1 MGDSVTAEILGNM
14 IRQYFS
20 QARTE
25 DEEGTIQALNH
36 LRKVL
41 HEVSPFAREPVDC
54 VLWVKADDVVA
65 NDYNPNV
72 MAPGEKKLLK
82 QSLKKDGFTQP
93 LVVSEEKSHYLV
105 VDGFHR
111 QLLSREADTGK
122 RLKGWLPVACINQE
136 RKGQASRIAATIRH
150 NRARG
155 KHQITSMSDIVRDLS
170 RLGWTD
176 ERIGAEL
183 GMDQDE
189 VLRLKQISGLTELF
203 QEADF
208 STAWT
213 VR

>member
-1 MGDSVTAEILGNM
+1 MGNSVTREELVRL

-20 QARTE
+20 QH
-25 DEEGTIQALNH
+25 DSEEEIVDSLNY
-36 LRKVL
+36 LRKML
-41 HEVSPFAREPVDC
+41 HELSPFEHEPVDC
-54 VLWVKADDVVA
+54 VLWVKAKEVVA

-72 MAPGEKKLLK
+72 MAPGEKKLL
-82 QSLKKDGFTQP
+82 QRSLQEDGFTQP
-93 LVVSEEKSHYLV
+93 VVVSKEKEHYLV

-111 QLLSREADTGK
+111 QLLGRKPSGAGK
-122 RLKGWLPVACINQE
+122 RLNGWLPVTCINPE
-136 RKGQASRIAATIRH
+136 RKGQAARIAATIRH

-155 KHQITSMSDIVRDLS
+155 KHQVTSMSDIVRDLS

-176 ERIGAEL
+176 ERIGIEL

-203 QEADF
+203 QEDEF

-213 VR
+213 VE

>member
-176 ERIGAEL
+176 ERIGTEL
-183 GMDQDE
+183 GMDHDE

-203 QEADF
+203 QEEDY
-208 STAWT
+208 SPAWT
-213 VR
+213 VK